1 LLQLTDANAD
11 KQTMEATVRP
21 RSLFVV
27 QGELHCS
34 VSPEEVMLLGQGI
47 DAMIDGVRTAYI
59 NEDRP
64 GFADTLERHV
74 NELQALR
81 DRLMSP
87 DRSPLEPFK
96 PDKRDAGLLR
106 GVLSD
111 ITGYQRGDLS
121 PGLRDLRQ
129 ILSTA

>member
-1 LLQLTDANAD
+1 
-11 KQTMEATVRP
+11 MEATLRP

-27 QGELHCS
+27 QGELHAS
-34 VSPEEVMLLGQGI
+34 LSPEEVMLLGQGI
-47 DAMIDGVRTAYI
+47 DTMVAGVRTAYI

-74 NELQALR
+74 IELEALR
-81 DRLMSP
+81 ERLVSP

-96 PDKRDAGLLR
+96 PDKREAGLLR

-121 PGLRDLRQ
+121 SGLRELRQ
-129 ILSTA
+129 ILSTT